1 MKFGAKAF
9 IRYRF
14 MNMSSYTK
22 ISNLYENIPDSLPE
36 ELIDIIASKSDG
48 EIRIERIVSRGH
60 YSPSGYWYDQPRN
73 EFVVLLK
80 GSAGLRF
87 EGSEDTV
94 ALQPGDW
101 IDIPAHQKHRVEW
114 TDPNQ
119 DTVWLAVH
127 FP

>member
-1 MKFGAKAF
+1 
-9 IRYRF
+9 
-14 MNMSSYTK
+14 MNTSSYAK

-36 ELIDIIASKSDG
+36 ELVDIIASG
-48 EIRIERIVSRGH
+48 GGIRIERIVSRGH
-60 YSPSGYWYDQPRN
+60 SSSSGYWYDQDRN

-94 ALQPGDW
+94 VMRPGDW
-101 IDIPAHQKHRVEW
+101 INIPAHGKHRVEW

-127 FP
+127 YP

>member
-1 MKFGAKAF
+1 
-9 IRYRF
+9 
-14 MNMSSYTK
+14 MNTSSYTE
-22 ISNLYENIPDSLPE
+22 IRNIYENIPIDLPE
-36 ELIDIIASKSDG
+36 EFVDILVSKSDG

-60 YSPSGYWYDQPRN
+60 SSPSGYWYDQPRN

-87 EGSEDTV
+87 EGSEDTM

-127 FP
+127 YP

>member
-1 MKFGAKAF
+1 
-9 IRYRF
+9 

-48 EIRIERIVSRGH
+48 GIRIERIVSRGH
-60 YSPSGYWYDQPRN
+60 FSPSGYWYDQARN

-87 EGSEDTV
+87 EDGEDTV
-94 ALQPGDW
+94 VLQPGNW

-127 FP
+127 YP

>member
-1 MKFGAKAF
+1 
-9 IRYRF
+9 
-14 MNMSSYTK
+14 MNTSSYTE
-22 ISNLYENIPDSLPE
+22 IRNIYENIPIDLPE
-36 ELIDIIASKSDG
+36 EFVDILVSKSDG

-60 YSPSGYWYDQPRN
+60 SSPSGYWYDQPRN

-87 EGSEDTV
+87 EGGKDTV
-94 ALQPGDW
+94 VMRPGDW
-101 IDIPAHQKHRVEW
+101 INIPAHGKHRVEW

-127 FP
+127 YP